1 MKKLLLVAAVLV
13 LTACGGGSG
22 GSDSGAVIQAP
33 VTVAP
38 KPPESVLGGTP
49 SAPVFLGLDSKNVIN
64 NNSFNNY
71 FKYAGLAGERLVIR
85 VNLTIPMS
93 DLQRSRCSASP
104 DTNGTQVY
112 VYNSNNV
119 KVSGVCGE
127 DLTYTFN
134 ETGTFIFN
142 FEFPSN
148 DSGFFNAASLKG
160 DAPVKFLEAGTGSPS
175 EPKKINTASANL
187 IGSNTFLNYYWI
199 SAAKGETIV
208 VNTLL
213 NQPLSGQQKARCGA
227 SPEGY
232 NTQILVYNAKL
243 NRVGLSCGETIRFQI
258 PENGNYV
265 FQFNYG
271 SQILGTFNA
280 AKI

>member
-1 MKKLLLVAAVLV
+1 MKKLLLLAAVLV

-22 GSDSGAVIQAP
+22 GSDSGAVSQAAA
-33 VTVAP
+33 TVAP
-38 KPPESVLGGTP
+38 RPPESIVGGTP

-71 FKYAGLAGERLVIR
+71 FKYAGVAGERLVIR

-93 DLQRSRCSASP
+93 DLQRTRCSYSA
-104 DTNGTQVY
+104 DTNGTQVS

-119 KVSGVCGE
+119 KVGGVCGE
-127 DLTYTFN
+127 DLTYTFT
-134 ETGTFIFN
+134 ETGTYILN
-142 FEFPSN
+142 FDFPSN

-160 DAPVKFLEAGTGSPS
+160 DAPVKFLEVGTGSPS
-175 EPKKINTASANL
+175 EPKKLNTASVNS
-187 IGSNTFLNYYWI
+187 IGSNVFLNYYWI
-199 SAAKGETIV
+199 SAIKGETIV
-208 VNTLL
+208 VNTVL
-213 NQPLSGQQKARCGA
+213 NQPLSEKQKSLCSYSAE
-227 SPEGY
+227 SK
-232 NTQILVYNAKL
+232 TQILVYDAKL

-271 SQILGTFNA
+271 IQSVGTFNA